1 MHLVK
6 HASSWLVRC
15 ILLQHAALQVSG
27 KQCGVEICLPFLL
40 PMHTVATCAR
50 AVLMYIACQMTHDGT
65 PGAPK
70 RDAADEYS
78 TDVPSGSLA
87 AAWQMATDDAS
98 FGAATSLQVKNSKTL
113 SV

>member
-1 MHLVK
+1 ML
-6 HASSWLVRC
+6 
-15 ILLQHAALQVSG
+15 AAFYCQCTGLGCLQVCSMIDG
-27 KQCGVEICLPFLL
+27 
-40 PMHTVATCAR
+40 
-50 AVLMYIACQMTHDGT
+50 GT

-98 FGAATSLQVKNSKTL
+98 FGAATSLEVDSTADVQS
-113 SV
+113 